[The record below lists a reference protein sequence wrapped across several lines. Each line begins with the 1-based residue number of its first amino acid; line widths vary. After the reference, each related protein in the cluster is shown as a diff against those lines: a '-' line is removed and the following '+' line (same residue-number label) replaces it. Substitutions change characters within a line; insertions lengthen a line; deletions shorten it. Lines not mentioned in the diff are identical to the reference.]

1 MKLASYTHQGAA
13 CYGSVVE
20 DGIIDLSRRIGARFP
35 DIRAL
40 LAAGAL
46 EQAKQAGAG
55 QTPDL
60 KLAEVRLLP
69 VIPNPGKILCV
80 GLNYDDHRKEGKH
93 EKTEAPA
100 VFVRFAESQVGHGQ
114 PMLRPRE
121 SRKFDFEGEI
131 ALVIGKSGRRIDE
144 KDAWAY
150 IAGYSC
156 YNDGS
161 VRDWQHATS
170 QWTAGKNF
178 AASGGFGP
186 WMVTADEIPPGRVLS
201 LVTRVNGVEMQRS
214 TTAFLLHP
222 FIRLISHISAW
233 IPLAPGDVIVTGTPA
248 GVGARREPPVWL
260 QPGDVVEVEVGNIGV
275 LRNTIADD

>member
-1 MKLASYTHQGAA
+1 MRLTSYMHEGVA
-13 CYGSVVE
+13 CYGSVVGE
-20 DGIIDLSRRIGARFP
+20 GIVDLSRRIGARFS

-46 EQAKQAGAG
+46 EQAQQASAG
-55 QTPDL
+55 QPPDL

-93 EKTEAPA
+93 EKTAAPA
-100 VFVRFAESQVGHGQ
+100 VFVRFAESQVGHEQ
-114 PMLRPRE
+114 PMVRPRE
-121 SRKFDFEGEI
+121 SQKFDFEGEI
-131 ALVIGKSGRRIDE
+131 AVIIGKSGRRIAE
-144 KDAWAY
+144 ADAWAY
-150 IAGYSC
+150 VAGYSC

-178 AASGGFGP
+178 AATGSFGP
-186 WMVTADEIPPGRVLS
+186 WMVTADEIPPGTVLT
-201 LVTRVNGVEMQRS
+201 LATRLNGVEMQRS
-214 TTAFLLHP
+214 STDLLIHP
-222 FIRLISHISAW
+222 INRLISHISTW
-233 IPLAPGDVIVTGTPA
+233 IPLAPGDVIVTGTPG

-260 QPGDVVEVEVGNIGV
+260 NPGDVVEVEVDKVGV
-275 LRNTIADD
+275 LRNAVADD